1 MEVAQK
7 RISPENPES
16 RMCRG
21 YVCVCDAWSRRWL
34 GDVRPERD
42 AGHMCVPPSGS
53 HFDIRP

>member
-7 RISPENPES
+7 RISPES

-21 YVCVCDAWSRRWL
+21 YVYVCDAWSRRWL